1 MSGKGFAANSGGAS
15 SRGSTNADAKSQ
27 KLAKQ
32 SVFEKQKAEAE
43 AKRLREA
50 AETKAVYEDF
60 VKSFDRDDDYD
71 DDHHHGGSHNARQD
85 GAFNSSS
92 RGGPPRHGFGGG
104 SRRHFGA
111 SSSGLKSGP
120 GSLGPAP
127 SAFGKK
133 RSFQDFNRSSP
144 ASSSR
149 DRSGVGFEDHRIGLV
164 PPPPPQG
171 GASLSKAFATSD
183 DDEDMAE
190 AQDREEEK
198 AVARPTLRLSNVPP
212 GTSPATIKAMLPSNL
227 AVDNVRLLPPAPGAG
242 TERKSLVVIV
252 TMSPE
257 TPATDLDAAVSALQ
271 NRYMG
276 YGYYLA
282 LHRHLSSAVASSAA
296 LPNLGSSSGSHPFG
310 AKPVEQ
316 QGAEARGKSTHHQQG
331 FHRGFAPPTSYGP
344 NYVAVN
350 RANILHVPV
359 RPPQDVRAIQLINM
373 VIEGLL
379 EHGPEFEALLM
390 SRPEV
395 QREER
400 WAWLWDARS
409 EGGIWL
415 RWRLWEVV
423 TGSQPKAQR
432 GKYVPL
438 FDGAH
443 AWKSP
448 DKPLPFEYTTR
459 LEDFVSDSEYN
470 SSDEEDVEDEANNNN
485 NGGGG
490 NRDGEEG
497 GRSFLN
503 PLDKA
508 KLTHLLAR
516 LPTTLGRLRKGDVA
530 RITAFAIMHASRGVY
545 EVVDMMITNIE
556 TPFSLASAN
565 LERERDRERERAT
578 AAATVAAAPGEEGPP
593 DLSGASLIGLYVIND
608 VLSSS
613 STSGVRHA
621 WRYRQLIEGA
631 LRSRGTFGWLGRMA
645 ERQGW
650 GRLRADKWKRSVG
663 LVLHLWEG
671 WCVFPAASQAL
682 FARSFE
688 SPPSLRPPEGTAG
701 AETAQDGGG
710 EAKDGRWKLVE
721 AKSEEA
727 EDKGEEEQQAGTQGE
742 PIEEDDVEGEP
753 IVDDDVE
760 GEAIDED
767 DIEGEPIEDDD
778 IAGTPMDEEDVAGEP
793 MDEDEAAPATA
804 TETGQAR
811 RGGGGSPPEPSPS
824 GTGFGLQPRRRMR
837 AADMFADSGE
847 DSD

>member
-1 MSGKGFAANSGGAS
+1 MSGKGFAASSSGGIPNVDA
-15 SRGSTNADAKSQ
+15 NAQ
-27 KLAKQ
+27 KLTKQ

-60 VKSFDRDDDYD
+60 VKSFDRDAD
-71 DDHHHGGSHNARQD
+71 DDGDNHGSHHSARRD
-85 GAFNSSS
+85 GGFHNS
-92 RGGPPRHGFGGG
+92 RGGPPRHGLGGGGG

-127 SAFGKK
+127 NAFGKK
-133 RSFQDFNRSSP
+133 RSFQDFNKSSP
-144 ASSSR
+144 ASR
-149 DRSGVGFEDHRIGLV
+149 DRSSMGFEDPRGG
-164 PPPPPQG
+164 PQQQQAS
-171 GASLSKAFATSD
+171 ASLSKAFATSD
-183 DDEDMAE
+183 DEDMGE

-227 AVDNVRLLPPAPGAG
+227 VVENVKVLPPAAATG
-242 TERKSLVVIV
+242 TERKNLVVIV

-257 TPATDLDAAVSALQ
+257 TPATDMDAAVSALQ

-282 LHRHLSSAVASSAA
+282 LHRHLSSTVASSAV
-296 LPNLGSSSGSHPFG
+296 LPNLGSSNTSHPFG

-316 QGAEARGKSTHHQQG
+316 ADGGSKNTQKQG

-344 NYVAVN
+344 NYAAVN

-359 RPPQDVRAIQLINM
+359 KPPQDVRTIQLINM
-373 VIEGLL
+373 VIEGVL

-395 QREER
+395 QREQK

-409 EGGIWL
+409 EGGVWL

-423 TGSQPKAQR
+423 TGAQPRGQR

-448 DKPLPFEYTTR
+448 EKPLPFEYTTK
-459 LEDFVSDSEYN
+459 LDEFVSDSEYN
-470 SSDEEDVEDEANNNN
+470 SSDDEDLEDEAN
-485 NGGGG
+485 

-503 PLDKA
+503 PLEKA

-516 LPTTLGRLRKGDVA
+516 LPTTTSRLRKGDIA
-530 RITAFAIMHASRGVY
+530 RITAFAIMHASRGVD
-545 EVVDMMITNIE
+545 EVVDMMLTNIT

-565 LERERDRERERAT
+565 PEREKASS
-578 AAATVAAAPGEEGPP
+578 AAAGNDEGPP

-621 WRYRQLIEGA
+621 WRYRQLIEAA
-631 LRSRGTFGWLGRMA
+631 LRSRDTFAWLGRMA

-663 LVLHLWEG
+663 MVLHLWEG
-671 WCVFPAASQAL
+671 WCAFPAASQAL
-682 FARSFE
+682 FVERFE
-688 SPPSLRPPEGTAG
+688 SPPSLQPME
-701 AETAQDGGG
+701 AESTQDGGEG
-710 EAKDGRWKLVE
+710 GQGKDARWKLLE
-721 AKSEEA
+721 AKSEEKE
-727 EDKGEEEQQAGTQGE
+727 EDADVQGE

-753 IVDDDVE
+753 IEEDDVE
-760 GEAIDED
+760 GEPIEEDDVEGEPIDEND
-767 DIEGEPIEDDD
+767 VEGEPIE
-778 IAGTPMDEEDVAGEP
+778 EDTVAGEP
-793 MDEDEAAPATA
+793 MDEDIDEAAPGM
-804 TETGQAR
+804 TGQASSN
-811 RGGGGSPPEPSPS
+811 GGAAPEPEPVRA
-824 GTGFGLQPRRRMR
+824 GPGQPRRRMR
-837 AADMFADSGE
+837 AADMFADSGD
-847 DSD
+847 DS

>member
-1 MSGKGFAANSGGAS
+1 MSGKGFAANDRSGGLP
-15 SRGSTNADAKSQ
+15 GSDAKLQ
-27 KLAKQ
+27 KPVKQ
-32 SVFEKQKAEAE
+32 SVFDKQKAEAE
-43 AKRLREA
+43 AKRQRDA

-60 VKSFDRDDDYD
+60 VKSFDRDDDNDNHDRDNYGSN
-71 DDHHHGGSHNARQD
+71 HGPRRD
-85 GAFNSSS
+85 GGFNSN
-92 RGGPPRHGFGGG
+92 RGGPPRHGFGGGG

-111 SSSGLKSGP
+111 SSSSSGMKSGP

-127 SAFGKK
+127 NAFGKK
-133 RSFQDFNRSSP
+133 RSFQDFNKGSTAP
-144 ASSSR
+144 R
-149 DRSGVGFEDHRIGLV
+149 DRGGMGFEDYRSG
-164 PPPPPQG
+164 PPSQQQAS
-171 GASLSKAFATSD
+171 ASLSKAFATSD
-183 DDEDMAE
+183 DEDMGD
-190 AQDREEEK
+190 AQDREEDK

-212 GTSPATIKAMLPSNL
+212 GTSPATIKAMMPSNL
-227 AVDNVRLLPPAPGAG
+227 VIDNVKLLPPAPGAA

-257 TPATDLDAAVSALQ
+257 TPATDMDAAVSALQ

-296 LPNLGSSSGSHPFG
+296 ALPNMGLSSGTSHPFG

-316 QGAEARGKSTHHQQG
+316 QSEAGGKNAQQQQS

-344 NYVAVN
+344 NYVAIN

-359 RPPQDVRAIQLINM
+359 KPPQDVRTIQLINM
-373 VIEGLL
+373 VIEGVL

-409 EGGIWL
+409 EGGVWL

-423 TGSQPKAQR
+423 TGVQPRAQR

-438 FDGAH
+438 FEGAH

-448 DKPLPFEYTTR
+448 EKPLPFEYTTR
-459 LEDFVSDSEYN
+459 MDEFVSDSEYN
-470 SSDEEDVEDEANNNN
+470 SSDDEDVDDEANNNN
-485 NGGGG
+485 N
-490 NRDGEEG
+490 RDGEES

-503 PLDKA
+503 PLEKA

-516 LPTTLGRLRKGDVA
+516 LPTTLGRLRKGDIA
-530 RITAFAIMHASRGVY
+530 RITAFAITHASRGVD
-545 EVVDMMITNIE
+545 EVVDMLITNVE
-556 TPFSLASAN
+556 TPLSLASAN
-565 LERERDRERERAT
+565 PDRERDREREK
-578 AAATVAAAPGEEGPP
+578 AASDDGPP
-593 DLSGASLIGLYVIND
+593 DLSGASLIGLYVVSD

-621 WRYRQLIEGA
+621 WRYRQLLEAA
-631 LRSRGTFGWLGRMA
+631 LRARGTLAWLGGMA

-650 GRLRADKWKRSVG
+650 GRLRAEKWKRSVG

-682 FARSFE
+682 FAQSFE
-688 SPPSLRPPEGTAG
+688 NPPSMARGSKG
-701 AETAQDGGG
+701 AATEETQDGAG
-710 EAKDGRWKLVE
+710 EVKDGRWKLVE
-721 AKSEEA
+721 AKSAEEA
-727 EDKGEEEQQAGTQGE
+727 DADVQGEPIKEDDVEGE

-753 IVDDDVE
+753 IEEDDVEGEPIGDDDVE
-760 GEAIDED
+760 GEPIEED
-767 DIEGEPIEDDD
+767 DVGS
-778 IAGTPMDEEDVAGEP
+778 PMDEEDAAGEP
-793 MDEDEAAPATA
+793 MDEDEAAPG
-804 TETGQAR
+804 TGQA
-811 RGGGGSPPEPSPS
+811 GSS
-824 GTGFGLQPRRRMR
+824 GHGAAPQPVSSGSAAGQRRRRMR

-847 DSD
+847 DSC